1 VAALA
6 AAGCGGSDFEGKA
19 NKLCKTYSA
28 KVKAVHN
35 PRNQASSIATYL
47 SQVAALTEE
56 GTAKLRALKPPSDK
70 KSAYDAF
77 LSSLDQETAVARQA
91 ERTAKGG
98 DAKAAVAQV
107 QQVSEINKQVDAHAK
122 DAGLKEC
129 AKD

>member
-19 NKLCKTYSA
+19 NKLCKTYRA

-91 ERTAKGG
+91 ESTAKGG